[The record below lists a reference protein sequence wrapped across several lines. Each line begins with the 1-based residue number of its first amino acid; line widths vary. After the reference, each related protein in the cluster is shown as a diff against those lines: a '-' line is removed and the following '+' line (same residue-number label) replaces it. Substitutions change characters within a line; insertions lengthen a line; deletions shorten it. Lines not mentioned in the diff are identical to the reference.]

1 MSNFAIVQSSIM
13 AQKPGLKFPD
23 DVADNGGV
31 EARLPNLT
39 VVWMYQGRDPENR
52 RKAIAELDY
61 PQVSVIKPE
70 AAHLLEH
77 LPGLMAP
84 DSEICMFWA
93 DDDKPVSPD
102 FLRQMVEPLVAEGSL
117 RAAMHL
123 WSGNAVAMPRS
134 ALEAVQTGDFQIL
147 GNSFMKLALLF
158 LDVGS
163 AAQGARTHVAFSS
176 TERLAPMCADP
187 VGRVS

>member
-1 MSNFAIVQSSIM
+1 M
-13 AQKPGLKFPD
+13 AQNPALKFLD
-23 DVADNGGV
+23 ELADTARV
-31 EARLPNLT
+31 EVQLPNLT
-39 VVWMYQGRDPENR
+39 LVWMYQGRDPEGR
-52 RKAIAELDY
+52 RQTIAELDY
-61 PQVSVIKPE
+61 PSVDVIRPE
-70 AAHLLEH
+70 RSHSLEH
-77 LPGLMAP
+77 LTDMMAP
-84 DSEICMFWA
+84 DSEICLFWA

-102 FLRQMVEPLVAEGSL
+102 FLRQMVQPLVAEGSV

-134 ALEAVQTGDFQIL
+134 ALEAVQVGEFQIL

-163 AAQGARTHVAFSS
+163 AAQGVRAHVAFSS
-176 TERLAPMCADP
+176 TERLAPMCAEP